1 MANIVLCRID
11 DRLIHGQVMTAWLQY
26 VAGNH
31 IVIVDD
37 GVSKDEFTISIMQ
50 MSVPQEVKL
59 TVIPVSKAGETMN
72 SIPDTDRVIIL
83 VKIPEVCIEMQKQ
96 GINLKKVVI
105 GGMGSKKGRKK
116 FYKNVSASN
125 EEKKAFQQL
134 IDSGVDTFIQ
144 ILPEDKIKKIDNLL

>member
-1 MANIVLCRID
+1 MENIVLCRID

-26 VAGNH
+26 VEGNH

-50 MSVPQEVKL
+50 MSVPQGVKL